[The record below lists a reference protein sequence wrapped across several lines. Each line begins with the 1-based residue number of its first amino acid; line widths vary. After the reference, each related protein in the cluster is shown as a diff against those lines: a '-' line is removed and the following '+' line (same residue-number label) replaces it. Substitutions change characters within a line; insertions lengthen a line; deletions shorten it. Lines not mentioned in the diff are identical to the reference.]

1 MTTKITND
9 NLVDSAKVVRGDT
22 APSSPSEGD
31 LWYDTTAESLK
42 FYQGSAEAFVKVS
55 AAIAALTSV
64 SGNLYAGAASTLT
77 LTGENFLTD
86 NLIVNFTQTS
96 DSIDV
101 DVSVTPASDTSAT
114 VTVPSSVYS
123 NVTSGNAVSITVTN
137 SDNTTSSA
145 QNKTALAPPSG
156 GTVSTSGSYRIHT
169 FTSSGSFVNT
179 ISSLDTQYL
188 VIAGGGG
195 GGGEGATYGGGGGGA
210 GGYRNSV
217 PGESSGGPSS
227 AETPLSLATGTY
239 PVTVGAGGNRGDLN
253 NGSIG
258 GNSVF
263 STITATGGGGGQSGT
278 ASTWPTSDGGSGGG
292 VGGTRDAQS
301 YGTGISGQGN
311 PGGGNTGSGTGGGG
325 GGAGQAGFD
334 DCASNPVTAGTK
346 HHGDGGDGLS
356 SSITGSPV
364 FRGGGGGG
372 GDRGGQGPTT
382 YGLGGTGGGAT
393 GASDENG
400 TNATTATANTGGG
413 GGGASSDDL
422 NSSAGAS
429 GVVIIRYQ
437 LS

>member
-9 NLVDSAKVVRGDT
+9 NLVDSAKIVRGDT
-22 APSSPSEGD
+22 APSSPVEGD
-31 LWYDTTAESLK
+31 LWYDTSSETLK
-42 FYQGSAEAFVKVS
+42 FYQGSAGIFVKVS
-55 AAIAALTSV
+55 AAITVLNSV

-77 LTGENFLTD
+77 LTGENFLTAD
-86 NLIVNFTQTS
+86 LVVNFTQIS

-101 DVSVTPASDTSAT
+101 DVTVTPASDTSAT

-123 NVTSGNAVSITVTN
+123 NVTSGNIVSITAAN

-145 QNKTALAPPSG
+145 QNKTAIAAPSG
-156 GTVSTSGSYRIHT
+156 GTISTSGSYRIHT
-169 FTSSGSFVNT
+169 FNSSGSFVNT
-179 ISSLDTQYL
+179 VSSLDTQYL

-227 AETPLSLATGTY
+227 AETPLSLSTGTY
-239 PVTVGAGGNRGDLN
+239 PITVGAGGNRGDLN
-253 NGSIG
+253 NGSLG

-263 STITATGGGGGQSGT
+263 STITSTGGGGGQSGT
-278 ASTWPTSDGGSGGG
+278 CATWPTSDGGSGGG
-292 VGGTRDAQS
+292 VGGTRDAES
-301 YGTGISGQGN
+301 YGSGISGQGN

-325 GGAGQAGFD
+325 GGAGQAGFND
-334 DCASNPVTAGTK
+334 NPAGPYTVNVK
-346 HHGDGGDGLS
+346 HNGDGGDGLA

-364 FRGGGGGG
+364 FRAGGGGG

-382 YGLGGTGGGAT
+382 YGLGGQGGGAD
-393 GASDENG
+393 GASDCKG

-437 LS
+437 L